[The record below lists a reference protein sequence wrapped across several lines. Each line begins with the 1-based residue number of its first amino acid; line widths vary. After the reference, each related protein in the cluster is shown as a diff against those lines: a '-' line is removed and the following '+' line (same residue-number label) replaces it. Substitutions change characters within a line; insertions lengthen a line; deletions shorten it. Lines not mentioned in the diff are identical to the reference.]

1 MAGAHCC
8 PAYTPRVDIPDDL
21 INLERAAEEQR
32 AQLAGLAGPEYD
44 EQWRAWLTASEK
56 VQAAIAAHAEASGEN
71 RFELEAAVKKA
82 VRHAEEDPA
91 E

>member
-1 MAGAHCC
+1 
-8 PAYTPRVDIPDDL
+8 VDIPDDL

-32 AQLAGLAGPEYD
+32 AQLAGLAGAEYE
-44 EQWRAWLTASEK
+44 EQRRAWRTASEK
-56 VQAAIAAHAEASGEN
+56 VQAAITAHAEAAGEN
-71 RFELEAAVKKA
+71 RFEVEAAVKRA